1 MWSFKFDVIVLSMTK
16 NIYIYIYIYVC
27 VGGEGG
33 GMFYKLR
40 TLAKKLFTS
49 SLRSHTYVF
58 ILFPRC
64 TNSFFLLPNTFSF
77 L

>member
-16 NIYIYIYIYVC
+16 NIYIYIYMCVCVCVC
-27 VGGEGG
+27 VG
-33 GMFYKLR
+33 FYKLR
-40 TLAKKLFTS
+40 TLAKKLFMS
-49 SLRSHTYVF
+49 SSRSHTYVF